1 MKKIA
6 LACALVLG
14 LAACG
19 NSEPEA
25 VETDSASPQV
35 EQTTEA
41 TPEPTEEATETEEPM
56 AAATPEVDS
65 QGNPKASKEEFEQ
78 LLLEGATSALGEQ
91 GAADD
96 PEVQA
101 QIEEVA
107 QCVADYAYD
116 KLSADALNAII
127 NDPSATPDDA
137 DVEVLLAAALKCQ
150 PVG

>member
-1 MKKIA
+1 MKRIA

-19 NSEPEA
+19 NSEPET
-25 VETDSASPQV
+25 VETESASPKV
-35 EQTTEA
+35 EQSTEA
-41 TPEPTEEATETEEPM
+41 TSEPTEEATETAEPT

-78 LLLEGATSALGEQ
+78 LLLAGATAALEEQ
-91 GAADD
+91 GGADD

-101 QIEEVA
+101 QIEESV

-127 NDPSATPDDA
+127 NDPSAIPDEA
-137 DVEVLLAAALKCQ
+137 DLEILLAGAAKCQ
-150 PVG
+150 SAG